1 MKDQDA
7 SLQARTITT
16 RLGMVAGVLLSV
28 LLLSPPVRLFDRG
41 EGLWLGLHLM
51 LELSAVVVAS
61 LVVAVS
67 WYSLDRVQRRQSNAL
82 IFGFTVTAVCDLLH
96 ALSYAGMPSLFS
108 ASSTSKAIYF
118 WLAARIFETLA
129 LTMLA
134 INLRLPGPAGR
145 WFGAAVGVSLGL
157 FGLFTWPPLGLPAVY
172 VPEYGLTTFKV
183 FVEYLL
189 CLANLAIAVT
199 FWGSAQRTGR
209 SRGYWL
215 AGGCFVMAL
224 GEVVFASYHAPED
237 SLNVLGHVF
246 KVLADGLIFRAV
258 FAINILQPFEL
269 VRRTEA
275 SLRDREAQLAALARN
290 IPNGLLFQAERD
302 QNGNNRFVYVSDAVQ
317 RVGGMNMADVLRDP
331 MLLYG
336 RLLPEDLASLRAA
349 EAESARLMSV
359 LDVVVRMPVRNG
371 AMRWLRVCSAPRHL
385 EDGRVMWDGLV
396 LDITR
401 EKLDEQLQRSNEAV
415 LRTMVD
421 NMPFE
426 AWVRDEQERLV
437 LENPARVAHFGT
449 QLGLTP
455 AQCTDQE
462 DEQERWARYNALAW
476 QGEVIEY
483 EMDTLVQG
491 RMRSFLCIVAPL
503 WQGESVRGLV
513 GFNIDVTPR
522 KEAERRAHE
531 KDAQLASILM
541 QMPGGVSRLDRDL
554 RFQFVNE
561 AHASWFGHSVEAMR
575 GQPLSA
581 IVSPDRLQRM
591 LPYVQRTLAG
601 ELVVFENRVELPS
614 GQVRYRHTTLAP
626 ERGADGA
633 IIGFIAF
640 AIDTTERKTMELALQ
655 QNQTRL
661 RALVNAL
668 PDMVF
673 LKDVE
678 GRYQYC
684 NPVFERFAGRGEN
697 AIIGCTDEQLFS
709 MEAALHYRARDLEL
723 LKLKQAMIYEEDM
736 VFSDGH
742 HGLFETIKTPIRDN
756 EGQITGILGVA
767 RDITDRKRAEREIER
782 LAFYDAL
789 TELPNR
795 RLLIDRLH
803 QACLSSERMGNH
815 GALLFLDLDNF
826 KDLNDTLGHAKGD
839 QLLVH
844 VGRRLVKCV
853 RQCDTVARFGGDE
866 FVLMLE
872 DLAQDRAAAAEQTER
887 VAEKLLASMNKPFD
901 LNGLEYYSTPSIGIT
916 LFQGDDTP
924 IDELLKRAD
933 LAMYQAKANGRNTLR
948 FFDPQMQAAVTARFV
963 LEGDLRQG
971 LLRHEL
977 LLYYQPV
984 VDDARRITGA
994 EALVRWAHPQRGM
1007 VSPAEFIPLA
1017 EQTGLI
1023 LPLGQWVLDQAC
1035 SQLVRWSEQEATRD
1049 LTISVNVSARQF
1061 RHPDFVAWVR
1071 QSLSRSGARARCLQL
1086 ELTESLLLTDV
1097 EDMIAK
1103 MTELRMEGVRFSLDD
1118 FGTGYSSLSYLK
1130 RLPLDQLKIDQSF
1143 VRDVLV
1149 DPNDAAIVR
1158 TILALANSLDLAVVA
1173 EGVETLGQLEFLYQ
1187 SGCRAF
1193 QGYLFGRPSPVDVLE
1208 RAQGLAENEPSE
1220 RGTILG

>member
-7 SLQARTITT
+7 SLQARKTTT
-16 RLGMVAGVLLSV
+16 RLGMAAGVLLSV
-28 LLLSPPVRLFDRG
+28 LLLSPPVRLFERG

-51 LELSAVVVAS
+51 LEVSAVVVAA

-67 WYSLDRVQRRQSNAL
+67 WYSLERAQRRQSNAL

-96 ALSYAGMPSLFS
+96 ALSYAGMPPLLSES
-108 ASSTSKAIYF
+108 TTSKAIFF

-129 LTMLA
+129 LAMLA
-134 INLRLPGPAGR
+134 LNLRLPGAAGR
-145 WFGAAVGVSLGL
+145 WFWGAIGVSLGL
-157 FGLFTWPPLGLPAVY
+157 FWLFTWHSNGLPAVY
-172 VPEYGLTTFKV
+172 VPDYGLTTFKV
-183 FVEYLL
+183 FVEYAL

-209 SRGYWL
+209 SRGFWL
-215 AGGCFVMAL
+215 AGACFVMAL

-246 KVLADGLIFRAV
+246 KVLADWLIFRAV
-258 FAINILQPFEL
+258 FAINIRLPYEL
-269 VRRTEA
+269 VRRTEV

-302 QNGNNRFVYVSDAVQ
+302 PDGNNRFVYVSDAVQ

-336 RLLPEDLASLRAA
+336 RLLPEDLDLLRSA
-349 EAESARLMSV
+349 EVESARAMSV

-371 AMRWLRVCSAPRHL
+371 AMRWLRVCSAPRRL
-385 EDGRVMWDGLV
+385 DDGRVMWDGLV

-401 EKLDEQLQRSNEAV
+401 EKLDEQVQRSNEAV

-437 LENPARVAHFGT
+437 LENPARVAHFGS

-455 AQCTDQE
+455 AQCTDRVE
-462 DEQERWARYNALAW
+462 EQERWARYNARAW

-483 EMDTLVQG
+483 EMDTSVQG

-503 WQGESVRGLV
+503 WQGEAVRGLV

-591 LPYVQRTLAG
+591 LPFVQRTLAG

-626 ERGADGA
+626 ERGADGGV
-633 IIGFIAF
+633 IGFIAF
-640 AIDTTERKTMELALQ
+640 AIDTTERKTMELALE

-673 LKDVE
+673 LKDVG

-684 NPVFERFAGRGEN
+684 NPVFERFAGRGE
-697 AIIGCTDEQLFS
+697 AGIVGHTDEQLFPQ
-709 MEAALHYRARDLEL
+709 AAAQHYRARDLEL
-723 LKLKQAMIYEEDM
+723 LKLKQPTIYEEDM
-736 VFSDGH
+736 VFADGH

-803 QACLSSERMGNH
+803 QACLSSERMGHH

-839 QLLVH
+839 QLLVQ
-844 VGRRLVKCV
+844 VGRRLVKCM

-872 DLAQDRAAAAEQTER
+872 DLASDRAAAAEQTER

-948 FFDPQMQAAVTARFV
+948 FFDPQMQAAVTARSV

-1035 SQLVRWSEQEATRD
+1035 SQLVRWSEQEATSD

-1071 QSLSRSGARARCLQL
+1071 QSLARSGARARCLQL

-1173 EGVETLGQLEFLYQ
+1173 EGVETLGQLEFLHQ

-1208 RAQGLAENEPSE
+1208 RAQGLVENEPSE

>member
-1 MKDQDA
+1 MKDKDA
-7 SLQARTITT
+7 SYQARSITI
-16 RLGMVAGVLLSV
+16 RLGLAAAVLLSV
-28 LLLSPPVRLFDRG
+28 LLLSPPVRLFERG

-51 LELSAVVVAS
+51 LEVSAVVVAA

-67 WYSLDRVQRRQSNAL
+67 WYSLERAQRRQSNAL
-82 IFGFTVTAVCDLLH
+82 IFGFTVTAICDLLH
-96 ALSYAGMPSLFS
+96 ALSYAGMPALLSE
-108 ASSTSKAIYF
+108 SSTSKAIYF

-129 LTMLA
+129 LALLA
-134 INLRLPGPAGR
+134 VNLRLPGAAWR
-145 WFGAAVGVSLGL
+145 WFVGAIGVALGIFWVL
-157 FGLFTWPPLGLPAVY
+157 TWHPGHLPAVY

-183 FVEYLL
+183 FVEYAL

-199 FWGSAQRTGR
+199 FWGAGQRTGR
-209 SRGYWL
+209 SRGFWL
-215 AGGCFVMAL
+215 AGACFVMAL
-224 GEVVFASYHAPED
+224 GEVAFASYHAPED

-246 KVLADGLIFRAV
+246 KVLADWLIFRAV
-258 FAINILQPFEL
+258 FAINIRQPYDL
-269 VRRTEA
+269 VRRAEA
-275 SLRDREAQLAALARN
+275 SLRDREVQLAALARN
-290 IPNGLLFQAERD
+290 IPNGLLFQLERD
-302 QNGNNRFVYVSDAVQ
+302 QQGHHRFVYVSDAVH
-317 RVGGMNMADVLRDP
+317 REGSLNMADVLRDP

-336 RLLPEDLASLRAA
+336 RLLPEDLALLRAA
-349 EAESARLMSV
+349 ETESASSMSV
-359 LDVVVRMPVRNG
+359 LDVVVRMPG
-371 AMRWLRVCSAPRHL
+371 KQGELRWLRICSAPRLL
-385 EDGRVMWDGLV
+385 EDGRLMWDGLV

-401 EKLDEQLQRSNEAV
+401 EKRDEQAQRSHEAV

-437 LENPARVAHFGT
+437 LENPARVAHFGS
-449 QLGLTP
+449 QLGLVP
-455 AQCTDQE
+455 AQCTDRPE
-462 DEQERWARYNALAW
+462 EQARWARYNARAW

-503 WQGESVRGLV
+503 RQGDEVRGLV

-581 IVSPDRLQRM
+581 IVSPERLQRM
-591 LPYVQRTLAG
+591 LPFVRRTLAG

-626 ERGADGA
+626 ERGADGSVV
-633 IIGFIAF
+633 GFIAF
-640 AIDTTERKTMELALQ
+640 AVDTTERKTMELALE

-673 LKDVE
+673 LKDAE

-684 NPVFERFAGRGEN
+684 NPVFEKFAGRGE
-697 AIIGCTDEQLFS
+697 AGIVGLTDEQLFS
-709 MEAALHYRARDLEL
+709 PEAAHHYRARDLEL
-723 LKLKQAMIYEEDM
+723 LKSRQPTIYEEDM
-736 VFSDGH
+736 VFADGH
-742 HGLFETIKTPIRDN
+742 HGLFETIKTPIRDG

-803 QACLSSERMGNH
+803 QACLSSERMGHH

-839 QLLVH
+839 QLLVQ

-872 DLAQDRAAAAEQTER
+872 DLASERAAAAEQTER
-887 VAEKLLASMNKPFD
+887 VAEKLLASMNKP
-901 LNGLEYYSTPSIGIT
+901 
-916 LFQGDDTP
+916 
-924 IDELLKRAD
+924 
-933 LAMYQAKANGRNTLR
+933 
-948 FFDPQMQAAVTARFV
+948 
-963 LEGDLRQG
+963 
-971 LLRHEL
+971 
-977 LLYYQPV
+977 
-984 VDDARRITGA
+984 
-994 EALVRWAHPQRGM
+994 
-1007 VSPAEFIPLA
+1007 
-1017 EQTGLI
+1017 
-1023 LPLGQWVLDQAC
+1023 
-1035 SQLVRWSEQEATRD
+1035 
-1049 LTISVNVSARQF
+1049 
-1061 RHPDFVAWVR
+1061 
-1071 QSLSRSGARARCLQL
+1071 
-1086 ELTESLLLTDV
+1086 
-1097 EDMIAK
+1097 
-1103 MTELRMEGVRFSLDD
+1103 
-1118 FGTGYSSLSYLK
+1118 
-1130 RLPLDQLKIDQSF
+1130 
-1143 VRDVLV
+1143 
-1149 DPNDAAIVR
+1149 
-1158 TILALANSLDLAVVA
+1158 
-1173 EGVETLGQLEFLYQ
+1173 
-1187 SGCRAF
+1187 
-1193 QGYLFGRPSPVDVLE
+1193 
-1208 RAQGLAENEPSE
+1208 
-1220 RGTILG
+1220 